1 MDEIFWRQ
9 KWRTQSI
16 PFHQQEANPL
26 LTEHLGA
33 LSLAVGSRVFVPLC
47 GKTRDMAWLLSQGY
61 RVVGVEW
68 VEVAVKQFFE
78 EMGVE
83 PNRSADGA
91 MRRYRAEHVD
101 LFAGDVFELTS
112 EQLGPVDAVYDRA
125 ALVALPEDVRGRYA
139 AHLQAITAYA
149 PQLLLTYRYDPRQ
162 LDGPP
167 FSIDAEE
174 VDRHYGDT
182 YDAERRASVAVPGG
196 LKGVCPAAE
205 EAWVLRR
212 R

>member
-1 MDEIFWRQ
+1 MDETFWRQ
-9 KWRTQSI
+9 RWQTQRI
-16 PFHQQEANPL
+16 AFHQQEANPL

-33 LSLAVGSRVFVPLC
+33 LSLATGSRVFVPLC
-47 GKTRDMAWLLSQGY
+47 GKTRDMAWLLAQGY

-68 VEVAVKQFFE
+68 VEDAVEQFFE
-78 EMGVE
+78 EMDME
-83 PNRSADGA
+83 PSRTADGA
-91 MRRYRAEHVD
+91 MRRYRAERVD
-101 LFAGDVFELTS
+101 LLAGDVFELS
-112 EQLGPVDAVYDRA
+112 GEQLGPVDAVYDRA
-125 ALVALPEDVRGRYA
+125 ALVALPAAMRGRYA
-139 AHLQAITAYA
+139 AHLKAITACA

-182 YDAERRASVAVPGG
+182 YDVERRASVAVPGG

-205 EAWVLRR
+205 EAWMLRR

>member
-1 MDEIFWRQ
+1 MDEPFWRQ
-9 KWRTQSI
+9 KWQTQRI
-16 PFHQQEANPL
+16 AFHQQEVNPL
-26 LTEHLGA
+26 LKEHLGA
-33 LSLAVGSRVFVPLC
+33 LALTAGSRVFVPLC
-47 GKTRDMAWLLSQGY
+47 GKTHDMAWLLAQGY

-68 VEVAVKQFFE
+68 VEDAVDQFFE
-78 EMGVE
+78 EMDVK
-83 PNRSADGA
+83 PSRSVDGA

-101 LFAGDVFELTS
+101 LLAGDFFELS
-112 EQLGPVDAVYDRA
+112 GEQLGPVDAVYDRA
-125 ALVALPEDVRGRYA
+125 ALVALPEAMRERYA
-139 AHLQAITAYA
+139 AHLKAITACA

-182 YDAERRASVAVPGG
+182 YDAERRASVDVPGG

-212 R
+212 K

>member
-1 MDEIFWRQ
+1 MDETFWRQ
-9 KWRTQSI
+9 RWQTQRI
-16 PFHQQEANPL
+16 AFHQQEANPL
-26 LTEHLGA
+26 HTEHLEA
-33 LSLAVGSRVFVPLC
+33 LSLATGSRVFVPLC
-47 GKTRDMAWLLSQGY
+47 GKTRDMAWLLAQGY

-68 VEVAVKQFFE
+68 VEDAVEQFFE
-78 EMGVE
+78 EMDVE
-83 PNRSADGA
+83 PSRSSDGA

-101 LFAGDVFELTS
+101 LLAGDVFELS
-112 EQLGPVDAVYDRA
+112 GEQLGPVDAVYDRA
-125 ALVALPEDVRGRYA
+125 ALVALPEAMRGRYA
-139 AHLQAITAYA
+139 AHLKAITACA

-196 LKGVCPAAE
+196 LKGVCPAVE